1 VIIDLKFKTQAKDR
15 IQGQSLAG
23 KVSRKNAMKTFTVKM
38 TRRPGE
44 ISSI

>member
-1 VIIDLKFKTQAKDR
+1 VTIPSSREEALEDR